1 MYIFV
6 VYYYDF
12 LKIPHYVYPR
22 WRKEFVSLERIR
34 IFENR
39 KDFNTFLNKN
49 IFELLVEYLR
59 IIQ

>member
-12 LKIPHYVYPR
+12 LKIPQYVYPR

-39 KDFNTFLNKN
+39 KDFNTFLNKK